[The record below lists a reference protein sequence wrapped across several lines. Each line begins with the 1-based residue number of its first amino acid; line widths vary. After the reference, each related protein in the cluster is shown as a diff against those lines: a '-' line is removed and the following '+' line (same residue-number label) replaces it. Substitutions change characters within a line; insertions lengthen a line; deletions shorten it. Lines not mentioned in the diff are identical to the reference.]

1 MLCPVEEFPLIA
13 GYIIQY
19 CSLGLFHTGGGGAK
33 SSHFVFLFIFVS
45 WYLPESLSFSIL
57 HNLHLRNNFWYAYPI
72 QLLYL
77 DGYDKH

>member
-1 MLCPVEEFPLIA
+1 MRCPVEEFPLIA

-19 CSLGLFHTGGGGAK
+19 CSLGLFHTGGGGK
-33 SSHFVFLFIFVS
+33 ILPLCIFIIFVS